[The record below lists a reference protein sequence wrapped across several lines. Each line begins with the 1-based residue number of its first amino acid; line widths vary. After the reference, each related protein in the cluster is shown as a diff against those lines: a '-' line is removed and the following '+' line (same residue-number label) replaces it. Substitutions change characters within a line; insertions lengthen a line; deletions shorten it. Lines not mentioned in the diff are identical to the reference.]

1 MVACIGFVTLVAC
14 QTDPSKRH
22 NDVAQNNPPQS
33 IAVLPFQNKTE
44 TEGLAAL
51 VRNSIYGHLSV
62 LPYRDIEI
70 STIDNRL
77 RKHNMMDRAVLPKT
91 SVQKLGRLLGCDAV
105 LMGEVTDFQRIFAA
119 IYSQMAVTASIQI
132 WDTRS
137 GQKIW
142 ADEYT
147 ARIHEGGIP
156 LDIILVPLISLRT
169 GWNMR
174 EAVKIQAVDELSQ
187 YMVDR
192 IPSPQF
198 IEQSIYQCEL
208 QVGAFLEDRRAQ
220 ALVKRLEDK
229 GYKPFIRNN
238 RDDRGLWHRVLM
250 GPYDDHEKVALLRAR
265 IHKEL
270 GVDSFI
276 CNVYFGPNKKGN

>member
-1 MVACIGFVTLVAC
+1 MVACIGFMILVAC
-14 QTDPSKRH
+14 QTDPSMRH
-22 NDVAQNNPPQS
+22 NDLVQNNPPQS

-44 TEGLAAL
+44 TEGLAEL

-70 STIDNRL
+70 SIIDNRL
-77 RKHNMMDRAVLPKT
+77 RKYNMMDHAVLLKT
-91 SVQKLGRLLGCDAV
+91 PVQKLGRLLGCDAV
-105 LMGEVTDFQRIFAA
+105 LLGEVTDFQRIYAA

-137 GQKIW
+137 GRKIW

-156 LDIILVPLISLRT
+156 FDILLVPLISLRT
-169 GWNMR
+169 GWHMR
-174 EAVKIQAVDELSQ
+174 EAVKNRAVDELSQ

-198 IEQSIYQCEL
+198 IEQGIYQCEL
-208 QVGAFLEDRRAQ
+208 QVGAFLEDKRAQ
-220 ALVKRLEDK
+220 VLVKRLEDK

-276 CNVYFGPNKKGN
+276 CNVYFRPNKKGN